1 MKHAYINFRAPADLI
16 ARLDAMAEAESK
28 RTGLP
33 VGRSAMIRRAVEQDL
48 TRREQEH
55 RRKEGGDGK

>member
-1 MKHAYINFRAPADLI
+1 MKHVYINFRAPADLI

-33 VGRSAMIRRAVEQDL
+33 VGRSAMIRRALEQDL
-48 TRREQEH
+48 ERRRAEQQ
-55 RRKEGGDGK
+55 KQEGRAAV

>member
-16 ARLDAMAEAESK
+16 ARLDAMADAESK

-33 VGRSAMIRRAVEQDL
+33 VGRSAMIRRAIEQDL
-48 TRREQEH
+48 E
-55 RRKEGGDGK
+55 RRKAEQQKQEGRAGA